1 MTFVGALRHLLRGT
15 QFRRLYTVRLTSQFG
30 DGVFQVALA
39 SYLLFSP
46 EKQPD
51 AGSIAAALTAV
62 LLPFSVV
69 GPFAGVFLD
78 RWNRRQVLCLANVVR
93 QLPVLAA
100 AAVVARNGSDVVLF
114 VTVIGALSVNRFF
127 LAGLSAS
134 LPRVVDRD
142 DLVLANAITPTSGTI
157 AFMAGLGAG
166 SGLRRL
172 PWPGDPDVTLILL
185 GAVIYLAAAGLAL
198 RIPLHQLG
206 PDLDTAR
213 PAIRA
218 ELANVVSGFA
228 AGLRHLRERP
238 TAARALAV
246 IGAHRFCFG
255 LTTVAT
261 ILLYRNYFNPPEDT
275 DAGLAG
281 LSIAV
286 LGAALGYLAAALLTP
301 IATARMRPQHWM
313 VVLLTAAAG
322 LQAFPAALYTEPAV
336 VVAAFGLGLAAQGIK
351 ICVDTL
357 VQTHVDDVYRGR
369 VFSVYDVLFNAV
381 YVAAAAVGAAVIP
394 DDGRSYGLLAVVA
407 AGYLVT
413 AALYAS
419 AERTARSLP
428 PVPGG
433 R

>member
-1 MTFVGALRHLLRGT
+1 MTFVAGLRHLLRGT
-15 QFRRLYTVRLTSQFG
+15 QFRRLYAVRLTSQFG

-46 EKQPD
+46 EEQPD
-51 AGSIAAALTAV
+51 AAAIAAALTAV
-62 LLPFSVV
+62 LLPFSVI

-93 QLPVLAA
+93 QLPVLTA
-100 AAVVARNGSDVVLF
+100 AAVVATDGSDALLF
-114 VTVIGALSVNRFF
+114 VAVIGALSVNRFF

-142 DLVLANAITPTSGTI
+142 DLVMANAITPTSGTI
-157 AFMAGLGAG
+157 AFMSGLGIG
-166 SGLRRL
+166 SGLRQL
-172 PWPGDPDVTLILL
+172 PWPGDPDVGLILL
-185 GAVIYLAAAGLAL
+185 GGAIYLAAAALAL
-198 RIPLHQLG
+198 RIPRHQLG
-206 PDLDTAR
+206 PDLATAR

-218 ELANVVSGFA
+218 ELGNVVTGFV

-238 TAARALAV
+238 IAARALAV

-261 ILLYRNYFNPPEDT
+261 ILLYRNYFHPPEDT

-281 LSIAV
+281 LSVAV
-286 LGAALGYLAAALLTP
+286 LSTGLGYLAAALVTP
-301 IATARMRPQHWM
+301 LATARMRPQSWM
-313 VVLLTAAAG
+313 VALLVTAAC
-322 LQAFPAALYTEPAV
+322 LQVFPAALYTQPAV
-336 VVAAFGLGLAAQGIK
+336 VAAAFGLGTAAQGIK

-394 DDGRSYGLLAVVA
+394 DDGKSYGLLAAVA
-407 AGYLVT
+407 LGYLAT
-413 AALYAS
+413 AALYAA
-419 AERTARSLP
+419 AERAPRK
-428 PVPGG
+428 